1 MRSDFLVT
9 TVWVMTVIA
18 GSYNLVTTVV
28 RVAKV
33 ARVEKGDIMAV
44 VVVLFSATKSVK
56 PSVNR
61 PVIITGRDSSDM
73 ISIVVPTTITMT
85 TMTTML
91 NDE

>member
-1 MRSDFLVT
+1 MPLVWVTIIIAVNYNLDT
-9 TVWVMTVIA
+9 TVA
-18 GSYNLVTTVV
+18 RAEKVV
-28 RVAKV
+28 KVAK
-33 ARVEKGDIMAV
+33 EDIMVAV
-44 VVVLFSATKSVK
+44 VVLVSATKSVK

>member
-1 MRSDFLVT
+1 MPLVWVTIIIAVNYNLDT
-9 TVWVMTVIA
+9 TVA
-18 GSYNLVTTVV
+18 RAEKVV
-28 RVAKV
+28 KVAK
-33 ARVEKGDIMAV
+33 EDIMVAV
-44 VVVLFSATKSVK
+44 VVLVSATKSVK

-85 TMTTML
+85 TMTTMM